1 MGIWLARWL
10 IYPAFQKQRDPDRGS
25 SALKAVVAGL
35 SMILIAGPWMSS
47 RGLIRIRGEIVRSA
61 HDPLWYYAAA
71 AFTGPRRDS
80 RRPREM
86 VGTHPGELPHSRGS
100 RRDRGKGRR
109 ARLDRRERTGR
120 FVQRDLLE
128 RILDP

>member
-71 AFTGPRRDS
+71 AFTGVLVSFLAVVAVSHLYRA
-80 RRPREM
+80 
-86 VGTHPGELPHSRGS
+86 VWPG
-100 RRDRGKGRR
+100 R
-109 ARLDRRERTGR
+109 AE
-120 FVQRDLLE
+120 
-128 RILDP
+128 